1 MQVFA
6 VRTVT
11 VRSSAGTLVFHKR
24 AGQHFA
30 EQPETAEESAAQL
43 KIWIAGHNHHSK
55 TKARKA
61 ELSLSAT
68 YNSFRDGF
76 WLRRF

>member
-1 MQVFA
+1 MQDLA
-6 VRTVT
+6 VRTVA

-30 EQPETAEESAAQL
+30 EQSETAEESAAQL

-55 TKARKA
+55 TEARKV
-61 ELSLSAT
+61 EPRPSET
-68 YNSFRDGF
+68 QNSFR
-76 WLRRF
+76 